1 MQLSSGEDLSGSR
14 SRSNFSRLASHTQG
28 LKLTAQMRPPCDA
41 LACSVTSV
49 AAGGFSGLIIMMD
62 AAAAVPV
69 TQSCI
74 FHQQGTGDAK
84 QEPPRS
90 SKVFFGCHTWKAFQT
105 VPWTWCRWRASQ
117 RTIHMYS
124 ACWSVAPRGVVV
136 EFDGAWHPQHGTLQ
150 QQQQHPAVAA
160 PQASRLGCC
169 YANQLHMLLLLLLFV
184 AAAVSDAA
192 ML

>member
-1 MQLSSGEDLSGSR
+1 MSEHRWHLLCGASRIACHAILDFFSQTLMDVLSGASAAACCTGQ
-14 SRSNFSRLASHTQG
+14 SKQCNLHKSRLCCSLVESAALSCMIGSATSLCAARHPSTKHSACAATVHVAG

-90 SKVFFGCHTWKAFQT
+90 SKGFFGCHT
-105 VPWTWCRWRASQ
+105 
-117 RTIHMYS
+117 
-124 ACWSVAPRGVVV
+124 
-136 EFDGAWHPQHGTLQ
+136 
-150 QQQQHPAVAA
+150 
-160 PQASRLGCC
+160 
-169 YANQLHMLLLLLLFV
+169 
-184 AAAVSDAA
+184 
-192 ML
+192 